1 MLHKVKADF
10 LSDFGFLVLTIINL
24 LRSLGGRVWQI
35 SPNRCVARR
44 AFLPENHEI
53 FLGKHLVKR
62 ELTDV
67 SNCFELFRP
76 LTRGRYANLNDNH
89 LGLRIPNHPKQPLF
103 QTALY
108 FSLGLELDPQKIW
121 INFCSQAG
129 KRQWHPRP
137 RSISLSSPGALLL
150 PVPGTQISHRSDVFC
165 TPRWSLPKEITTVDV
180 CHWYSLFGWIIS
192 EIRMIRIR
200 KKIWTDMDGLSEILL
215 P

>member
-1 MLHKVKADF
+1 MDKNDDLCFTKSKLISWAILD
-10 LSDFGFLVLTIINL
+10 SWYWP
-24 LRSLGGRVWQI
+24 SLICWGRWEVAFDKFPRIDALQGGHF
-35 SPNRCVARR
+35 CRR
-44 AFLPENHEI
+44 IMRFS
-53 FLGKHLVKR
+53 LGKHLVKR

-165 TPRWSLPKEITTVDV
+165 TPRWRSSQRNHYSRCLSLIFPFRVNHQWD
-180 CHWYSLFGWIIS
+180 
-192 EIRMIRIR
+192 
-200 KKIWTDMDGLSEILL
+200 
-215 P
+215 